1 MDAKTA
7 VVDFLDLRPIK
18 KATTYALGTFLEGIA
33 VGFFLTIVFPG
44 ISIEIRLGAA
54 ALFFL
59 VGAILAVSAYSTLK
73 RKYRIVE
80 INAEQPDAMDSR

>member
-1 MDAKTA
+1 
-7 VVDFLDLRPIK
+7 
-18 KATTYALGTFLEGIA
+18 LEGIA

-80 INAEQPDAMDSR
+80 IR